1 MANGARSGAR
11 SGALGGS
18 PVATGPEQ
26 IFGDLR
32 EVAARVRADLEAEI
46 AESSLELPAAVAP
59 AAEISRFA
67 RDERARVLEAGASG
81 LEKLA
86 AHREDE
92 IEEDEAFGVE
102 AIVLLQGRPAIL
114 VQRQDFASQRDEWA
128 VLDGHRA
135 AIRESLARVGR
146 IEVTGHPSLDWIGT
160 GFLVGPRAVMTN
172 RHVAAEFSRFEA
184 DRDRWSFAFGM
195 SARVDPAEELPLA
208 DAGDVDPAAPPA
220 PPSATYEITE
230 IIGIHPDVDMA
241 LLRIEPAVSDGLPTP
256 LAVAADAPAS
266 LPGRPVYVIGYPAW
280 DGRRNEPE
288 SMSRIFMDVYNV
300 KRLQP
305 GAATEFTPGS
315 LVMKHDCSTLGGNSG
330 SPVFDLTDHRV
341 LGLHFGGRYRSGNL
355 AVPLWELVD
364 DPLLAR
370 AEVNWV

>member
-1 MANGARSGAR
+1 MPNGARG
-11 SGALGGS
+11 GVLNGS
-18 PVATGPEQ
+18 PVATGAEQ

-32 EVAARVRADLEAEI
+32 AVAARVRADLEAEI
-46 AESSLELPAAVAP
+46 AESSLELPADVAP

-92 IEEDEAFGVE
+92 IGEDESFGVE

-114 VQRQDFASQRDEWA
+114 VQRQDFAPQRDEWA
-128 VLDGHRA
+128 VLDGQRT
-135 AIRESLARVGR
+135 AIRESLSRVGR
-146 IEVTGHPSLDWIGT
+146 VEVTGHPSLDWIGT
-160 GFLVGPRAVMTN
+160 AFLVGPHAVMTN

-184 DRDRWSFAFGM
+184 DRDRWTFEFGM
-195 SARVDPAEELPLA
+195 SARVDPAEELP
-208 DAGDVDPAAPPA
+208 VDGAPVAATSSTP
-220 PPSATYEITE
+220 YEITE

-241 LLRIEPAVSDGLPTP
+241 LLRIEASASDGLPTP

-266 LPGRPVYVIGYPAW
+266 VPGRPVYVVGYPAW

-288 SMSRIFMDVYNV
+288 SMRRIFMDVYNV

-330 SPVFDLTDHRV
+330 SPVLDLTDHRV